1 MLFVKWKRG
10 SEMENEKYISTGI
23 DNFLTFL
30 REIEQNHSIFLSVEQ
45 DANDET
51 QDILHIIELRETGQA
66 EIIELYDKL
75 KEVRCKRRKA
85 KDYILQ
91 TVPVINWTEENKTV
105 IKGLEKLLGEVRKNE
120 RYTQNR
126 IFTAKTRIA
135 QEMFKTE
142 NQE

>member
-1 MLFVKWKRG
+1 
-10 SEMENEKYISTGI
+10 MENEKHISSGI
-23 DNFLTFL
+23 DSFLTFL
-30 REIEQNHSIFLSVEQ
+30 REVEQNHSIFLSVEQ

-51 QDILHIIELRETGQA
+51 QDILHIIELKEPGFSKTV
-66 EIIELYDKL
+66 ELYDKL

-91 TVPVINWTEENKTV
+91 TASIINWIDENKTV

-126 IFTAKTRIA
+126 IFTAKTGIA
-135 QEMFKTE
+135 QEMLDTE
-142 NQE
+142 KQE

>member
-1 MLFVKWKRG
+1 
-10 SEMENEKYISTGI
+10 MENERHISLGI
-23 DNFLTFL
+23 DSFLTFL
-30 REIEQNHSIFLSVEQ
+30 REMEQNHSIFMSIEQ

-51 QDILHIIELRETGQA
+51 QDILHIIELKESGQA

-91 TVPVINWTEENKTV
+91 TVPVINWIDENKTV

-126 IFTAKTRIA
+126 IFTPKTGIA
-135 QEMFKTE
+135 QEMFDIEK
-142 NQE
+142 QG

>member
-1 MLFVKWKRG
+1 
-10 SEMENEKYISTGI
+10 MENEKYISSGI
-23 DNFLTFL
+23 DSFLTFL
-30 REIEQNHSIFLSVEQ
+30 RKVEQTYSIFLSVEQ
-45 DANDET
+45 DANNET
-51 QDILHIIELRETGQA
+51 QDILHIIELREAGQA

-85 KDYILQ
+85 KDYVLQ
-91 TVPVINWTEENKTV
+91 ATSVINWTEENKTV

-126 IFTAKTRIA
+126 IFTAKTGIA

-142 NQE
+142 KQE